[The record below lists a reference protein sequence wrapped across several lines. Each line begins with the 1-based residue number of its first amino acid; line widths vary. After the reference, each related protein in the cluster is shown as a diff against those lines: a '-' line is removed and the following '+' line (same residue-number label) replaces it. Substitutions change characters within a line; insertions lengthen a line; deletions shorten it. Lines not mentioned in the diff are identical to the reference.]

1 MAAYNYIVPQLRV
14 FQEFASSEAVTTAPM
29 QVCIVAPRYIV
40 LDGVF
45 EDSFVGEY
53 KKGDAF
59 AISYPSIG
67 AGNKVDDTGAV
78 RVFLHD
84 AWVERHTE
92 AYSSDSGPEISGN
105 SVTFDS
111 VMTARLGEDPD
122 WDFRV
127 GDRLELQEGGE
138 VKQYTITG
146 FSADGK
152 TVYVNKTIDAGPSGT
167 LALFSFGSIEVT
179 GEAGVIPGPT
189 MLELPADLKTDGD
202 PVESGSVAV
211 ALKALD
217 TTQAPGGVSRLADVE
232 VILGKATPDN
242 PLAMMAAVALK
253 NSNGNRVAFIPVL
266 SDDPAGYR
274 QAFDRLDAD
283 QTSYSVVPYSQDEE
297 VRTAL
302 AEKLKEL
309 AGAAVM
315 NWKVGWLGYDPA
327 DVTVVLDGLATE
339 VAASPATALVIEDA
353 NLREVTAGDTLTL
366 TKGAET
372 VVRRVVSVAVLQNT
386 LHVDEAVAVGE
397 YAAAV
402 TRKADAYSKA
412 VEVAS
417 VARTLDD
424 PRLRLVTGDAPAL
437 QEFADPVPSAYLA
450 AAAAGLRSAC
460 APHQPITRVTLEG
473 VNLLNSTGYTASAL
487 DAMAA
492 GGVWIAVRD
501 EGSGSVYTRHQL
513 TTCSSKYNQ
522 REDSKITNA
531 DEISRFYREELGDLF
546 GRSNISDELIET
558 LYLRLN
564 TVYQRISARNWDWR
578 LGRQITGVTDTVV
591 QRDPDLADR
600 LLVKVS
606 LTTPDPLN
614 NLDVY
619 ITIA

>member
-1 MAAYNYIVPQLRV
+1 
-14 FQEFASSEAVTTAPM
+14 
-29 QVCIVAPRYIV
+29 
-40 LDGVF
+40 
-45 EDSFVGEY
+45 
-53 KKGDAF
+53 
-59 AISYPSIG
+59 
-67 AGNKVDDTGAV
+67 
-78 RVFLHD
+78 
-84 AWVERHTE
+84 
-92 AYSSDSGPEISGN
+92 
-105 SVTFDS
+105 
-111 VMTARLGEDPD
+111 
-122 WDFRV
+122 
-127 GDRLELQEGGE
+127 
-138 VKQYTITG
+138 
-146 FSADGK
+146 
-152 TVYVNKTIDAGPSGT
+152 
-167 LALFSFGSIEVT
+167 
-179 GEAGVIPGPT
+179 
-189 MLELPADLKTDGD
+189 
-202 PVESGSVAV
+202 
-211 ALKALD
+211 
-217 TTQAPGGVSRLADVE
+217 
-232 VILGKATPDN
+232 
-242 PLAMMAAVALK
+242 
-253 NSNGNRVAFIPVL
+253 
-266 SDDPAGYR
+266 
-274 QAFDRLDAD
+274 
-283 QTSYSVVPYSQDEE
+283 
-297 VRTAL
+297 
-302 AEKLKEL
+302 
-309 AGAAVM
+309 
-315 NWKVGWLGYDPA
+315 
-327 DVTVVLDGLATE
+327 
-339 VAASPATALVIEDA
+339 
-353 NLREVTAGDTLTL
+353 
-366 TKGAET
+366 
-372 VVRRVVSVAVLQNT
+372 
-386 LHVDEAVAVGE
+386 VAVGE